1 MKRSAGSVSA
11 RRRIRRRRSSIV
23 LNKSINAAVA
33 DPAVKGRLT
42 DLGGLVMPPNTPAEF
57 AKFIAADTEKWVK
70 VVKFANLKPE

>member
-1 MKRSAGSVSA
+1 M
-11 RRRIRRRRSSIV
+11 
-23 LNKSINAAVA
+23 A
-33 DPAVKGRLT
+33 DPTVKGRLI